1 MLITTYRTTYNYP
14 NGTNTKLGLGCM
26 LKKNPSSN
34 RYIEDRVR
42 ISNYTVSLVAIK
54 NTLVELDMYNN
65 ILIYNKDLIPD
76 EQEVSTLIMINKF
89 ILERYHETHDPLFTG
104 KYTLGNGNIITPKPK
119 ELNYND
125 AMHHVLSDMPNLI
138 IKMRE
143 TKLNELGI

>member
-26 LKKNPSSN
+26 LKENPSHYTSN

-42 ISNYTVSLVAIK
+42 ISNYMK
-54 NTLVELDMYNN
+54 HTLVELDMYNN

-89 ILERYHETHDPLFTG
+89 ILERYHETQDPFFTG

-119 ELNYND
+119 DLNYND

>member
-1 MLITTYRTTYNYP
+1 MIITTYRTTYNYP
-14 NGTNTKLGLGCM
+14 NGTNTKLGLLGCM
-26 LKKNPSSN
+26 LKENPNHSSN

-42 ISNYTVSLVAIK
+42 ITSDVSNGYR
-54 NTLVELDMYNN
+54 TLVELDMLNN
-65 ILIYNKDLIPD
+65 IIIYNKDLIPD
-76 EQEVSTLIMINKF
+76 EQEVRTLIMINKF
-89 ILERYHETHDPLFTG
+89 ILERYHETQDPLFTG
-104 KYTLGNGNIITPKPK
+104 EYTLGSGRIIKPKPK

>member
-14 NGTNTKLGLGCM
+14 SLTNTKLGLGCM
-26 LKKNPSSN
+26 LKENPSHYTSN

-42 ISNYTVSLVAIK
+42 ISNYMK
-54 NTLVELDMYNN
+54 HTLVELDMDNN

-76 EQEVSTLIMINKF
+76 EQEVRTLIMINKF
-89 ILERYHETHDPLFTG
+89 ILERYHETQDPVAQLVRE
-104 KYTLGNGNIITPKPK
+104 

>member
-1 MLITTYRTTYNYP
+1 MLILTYRSNYNYP
-14 NGTNTKLGLGCM
+14 SLTNTKLGLGCM
-26 LKKNPSSN
+26 LKENPSHYTSN

-42 ISNYTVSLVAIK
+42 ISNYMK
-54 NTLVELDMYNN
+54 HTLVELDMYNN

-89 ILERYHETHDPLFTG
+89 ILERYHETQDPKFFEQS
-104 KYTLGNGNIITPKPK
+104 KVIYKSK

-125 AMHHVLSDMPNLI
+125 AMNHVLSDMPNLI

>member
-1 MLITTYRTTYNYP
+1 MLILTYRSNYNYP
-14 NGTNTKLGLGCM
+14 SLTNTKLGLGCM
-26 LKKNPSSN
+26 LKENPSHYTSN
-34 RYIEDRVR
+34 RYIEDRAR
-42 ISNYTVSLVAIK
+42 ISNYMK
-54 NTLVELDMYNN
+54 HTLVELDMYNN

-119 ELNYND
+119 DLNYND
-125 AMHHVLSDMPNLI
+125 AMNHVLSDMPNLI

>member
-26 LKKNPSSN
+26 LKENPSHYTSN

-42 ISNYTVSLVAIK
+42 ISNYMK
-54 NTLVELDMYNN
+54 HTLVELDMYNN

-89 ILERYHETHDPLFTG
+89 ILERYHETQDPFFTG

-119 ELNYND
+119 DLNYND
-125 AMHHVLSDMPNLI
+125 AMHHVLSDIPNLI

>member
-14 NGTNTKLGLGCM
+14 SLTNTKLGLGCM
-26 LKKNPSSN
+26 LKENPSHYTSN

-42 ISNYTVSLVAIK
+42 ISNYMK
-54 NTLVELDMYNN
+54 HTLVELDMYNN

-89 ILERYHETHDPLFTG
+89 ILERYHETQDPFFTG

-119 ELNYND
+119 DLNYND
-125 AMHHVLSDMPNLI
+125 AMNHVLSDIPNLI

-143 TKLNELGI
+143 IKLNELGI